1 MKLLVSIF
9 IVIAMSFSIVAS
21 AENDSSF
28 KKQKKTIENISTKKY
43 FPLHGRQKNR
53 KDIFIDKDGDGISD
67 NCAKGMTFEK
77 FRKHCLLYQ
86 KFKYDSNR
94 GK

>member
-1 MKLLVSIF
+1 MEDK
-9 IVIAMSFSIVAS
+9 
-21 AENDSSF
+21 
-28 KKQKKTIENISTKKY
+28 
-43 FPLHGRQKNR
+43 KNR
-53 KDIFIDKDGDGISD
+53 KDIFIDKEGDGISD
-67 NCAKGMTFEK
+67 NRAKGMTFEK